1 MTDGMEA
8 RLAVV
13 EYRVGYLYDELPPR
27 LDRIEDALR
36 TAAIERAKRDQVMGA
51 ASRAL
56 WIVIGIVLTT
66 ATVTAISGI
75 AALTRV
81 IPAAP

>member
-1 MTDGMEA
+1 MTMES

-27 LDRIEDALR
+27 LERIEAALEL
-36 TAAIERAKRDQVMGA
+36 AAVERAKRDQVMGA

-56 WIVIGIVLTT
+56 WIVIGIALTT

-75 AALTRV
+75 AALSRIV
-81 IPAAP
+81 PASP

>member
-1 MTDGMEA
+1 MTMES

-27 LDRIEDALR
+27 LERIEAALEL
-36 TAAIERAKRDQVMGA
+36 AAVERAKRDQVMGA

-75 AALTRV
+75 AALSRIV
-81 IPAAP
+81 PASP